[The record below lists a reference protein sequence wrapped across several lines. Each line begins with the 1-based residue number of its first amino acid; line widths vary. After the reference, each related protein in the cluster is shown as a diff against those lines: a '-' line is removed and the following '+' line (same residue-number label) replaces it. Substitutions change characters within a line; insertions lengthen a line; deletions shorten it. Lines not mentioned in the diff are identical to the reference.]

1 MKKIERILQNTL
13 NKEWNGGKIIL
24 VLGPRQV
31 GKTTL
36 IKEICDSK
44 GDYLFINGDD
54 IEDKQLLLNA
64 GETKLKQI
72 IGQHKTIFIDEA
84 QRINDICIT
93 LKIIHDRMPSIQVV
107 ISGSSA
113 LELSNSVNEPLT
125 GRKWEHLL
133 FPISWQEMINH
144 FGYIETHKNLPHHL
158 IFGLYPEIVMNPLE
172 AEKRLKELANSYL
185 YKDLLQYQ
193 KIRKPEVLD
202 KLLIALALQ
211 IGSEVN
217 YNELANTLRIDRA
230 TIEQYI
236 TLLEKAFIVFRLQPF
251 NKNIRTE
258 ISTNRKIYFYDNGIR
273 NAIIRNFTTIDLRND
288 VGALWENFLIAEKM
302 KARHYS
308 GWNGRAYYWRTY
320 AQQEIDYVE
329 ESNGNYSIYEFK
341 WSAKQQAKF
350 PITFLKAYKPIEK
363 QVITPENIDDFL
375 L

>member
-113 LELSNSVNEPLT
+113 LELSNSVNEALT

-133 FPISWQEMINH
+133 FPISWQEMINY
-144 FGYIETHKNLPHHL
+144 FGYIETHKNLSHHL

-236 TLLEKAFIVFRLQPF
+236 SLLEKAFIVFRLQPLS
-251 NKNIRTE
+251 KNVRTE

-273 NAIIRNFTTIDLRND
+273 NAIIRNFTSLELRND
-288 VGALWENFLIAEKM
+288 VGALWENFLVAEKM

-329 ESNGNYSIYEFK
+329 ESNGNYSSYEFK

-350 PITFLKAYKPIEK
+350 PITFLNAYKPIEK
-363 QVITPENIDDFL
+363 QVVTPENMGDFL

>member
-1 MKKIERILQNTL
+1 
-13 NKEWNGGKIIL
+13 
-24 VLGPRQV
+24 
-31 GKTTL
+31 
-36 IKEICDSK
+36 
-44 GDYLFINGDD
+44 
-54 IEDKQLLLNA
+54 
-64 GETKLKQI
+64 
-72 IGQHKTIFIDEA
+72 
-84 QRINDICIT
+84 
-93 LKIIHDRMPSIQVV
+93 
-107 ISGSSA
+107 
-113 LELSNSVNEPLT
+113 
-125 GRKWEHLL
+125 
-133 FPISWQEMINH
+133 
-144 FGYIETHKNLPHHL
+144 
-158 IFGLYPEIVMNPLE
+158 
-172 AEKRLKELANSYL
+172 
-185 YKDLLQYQ
+185 
-193 KIRKPEVLD
+193 
-202 KLLIALALQ
+202 
-211 IGSEVN
+211 
-217 YNELANTLRIDRA
+217 
-230 TIEQYI
+230 
-236 TLLEKAFIVFRLQPF
+236 LLEKAFIVFRLQPF